1 MKTKYL
7 VTVSLSASLIF
18 LGQPF
23 SSVSASSAGQ
33 KCLKAGTLSGTKQA
47 PLVCAKVGG
56 KLVWKSSKK
65 STTTTTSNETVSQSN
80 AKKAAKNYL
89 SFMAFSRT
97 GLIKQLEFEN
107 YSTADATYGVDAQ
120 NADWNAQAAKSA
132 KAYLKLMPFSR
143 TSLIEQLVFEG
154 YTQAQAEY
162 GVGTT
167 GL

>member
-33 KCLKAGTLSGTKQA
+33 KCSKAGTLSGTKQA

-56 KLVWKSSKK
+56 KLVWQSSKK
-65 STTTTTSNETVSQSN
+65 SATTTVKETVSQSN

-97 GLIKQLEFEN
+97 GLIKQLEFES